1 MHRRLDM
8 NNSINVKK
16 IKQKVYRESD
26 QDGIIEI
33 WMGIFFLFYAAFID
47 NFARGIKISPAM
59 LIFMILMAGYPILY
73 LKMIRN
79 TFTYP
84 RMGYVNLKE
93 EITPVYTFTVI
104 LPLILLPLFIY
115 IAVRFLRSSLDI
127 SLILRWMSVVFG
139 LVFGALF
146 FNLAQKYGKNIYFA
160 LMAFSLLGGIILAVI
175 TWREPGVTIL
185 LVIISLFFL
194 IHGIFMLVRF
204 IRKYPKP
211 KPEITNAKK
220 AK

>member
-47 NFARGIKISPAM
+47 NFARGIKISPSM
-59 LIFMILMAGYPILY
+59 LIFMILMAGYPIFY

-115 IAVRFLRSSLDI
+115 IAVRFLSSSLDI
-127 SLILRWMSVVFG
+127 ALILRWMSVVFG
-139 LVFGALF
+139 LVFGTLF

-175 TWREPGVTIL
+175 TWGEPGVTIL

-220 AK
+220 VR

>member
-1 MHRRLDM
+1 
-8 NNSINVKK
+8 
-16 IKQKVYRESD
+16 
-26 QDGIIEI
+26 
-33 WMGIFFLFYAAFID
+33 MGIFFLFYAAFID

-59 LIFMILMAGYPILY
+59 LIFMILMAAYPILY

-115 IAVRFLRSSLDI
+115 IAVRFFRSSLDI

-194 IHGIFMLVRF
+194 IHGIFMLIRF

>member
-1 MHRRLDM
+1 M